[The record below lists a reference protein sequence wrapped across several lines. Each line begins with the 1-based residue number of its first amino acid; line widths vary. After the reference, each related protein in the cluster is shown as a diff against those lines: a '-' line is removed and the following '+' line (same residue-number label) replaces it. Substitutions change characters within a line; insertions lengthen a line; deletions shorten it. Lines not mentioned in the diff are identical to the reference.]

1 LPSKDD
7 ATRKLRSGSREPL
20 LRVEQLSVRFAVKRG
35 ILRRTVGHVQALDR
49 VDLRVLRG
57 ESLVVVGE
65 AGSGKSTLARAIARR
80 APADGGKVLLDG
92 KDLLTLSKSDLRAVE
107 RQVRVLSAETSARA
121 EPLASVLS
129 AVELGAQLLIFDE
142 PFVTLAEAA
151 RAKRFAELRSVQ
163 EERALTYV
171 LLTRHLRHARGFAD
185 EVSVLHAG
193 QIVESGAT
201 STLLTRP
208 LHPYTQALLAADAA
222 ATSADPRAAEAEA
235 RASSGCRFRA
245 RCTYAFSRC
254 AREEP
259 ALFVVPGGVSRC
271 FLNDPDGPG
280 N

>member
-1 LPSKDD
+1 M
-7 ATRKLRSGSREPL
+7 
-20 LRVEQLSVRFAVKRG
+20 RFAVKRG

-65 AGSGKSTLARAIARR
+65 ADSGKSTLARTVARS
-80 APADGGKVLLDG
+80 APAESGKVLLDG

-107 RQVRVLSAETSARA
+107 RQVRVLSADSAARA
-121 EPLASVLS
+121 EPLANVLS

-142 PFVTLAEAA
+142 PFVALTDAERA
-151 RAKRFAELRSVQ
+151 RLFSELRVLQ
-163 EERALTYV
+163 DERALTYV
-171 LLTRHLRHARGFAD
+171 LLTRHLGHARGFAD
-185 EVSVLHAG
+185 EVLVLHAG

-201 STLLTRP
+201 ATLLTRP
-208 LHPYTQALLAADAA
+208 LHPYTQALLVAETAAK
-222 ATSADPRAAEAEA
+222 SGDPRAAELEA
-235 RASSGCRFRA
+235 RALTGCRFRA

-280 N
+280 S